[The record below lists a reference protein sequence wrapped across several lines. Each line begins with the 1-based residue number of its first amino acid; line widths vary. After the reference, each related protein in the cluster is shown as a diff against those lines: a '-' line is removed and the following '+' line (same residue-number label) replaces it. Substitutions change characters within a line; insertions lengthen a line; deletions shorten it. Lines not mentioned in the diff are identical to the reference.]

1 MEQTTER
8 EKATGEPAEAGQ
20 LWPHTCDLTIL
31 FLHSWCLLC
40 TILDV
45 LCWSASDLVYPK
57 NNKHPY
63 PSQPLVDSSS
73 CFPHP
78 RNSKALQSS
87 KLSKSDWPFSTS
99 PLYVNSHNQLTPKS
113 CKQGPFVALEFIQYP
128 LPVSTA
134 SLHPQGPLQS
144 PARLTLALG

>member
-1 MEQTTER
+1 M
-8 EKATGEPAEAGQ
+8 AGQ

-31 FLHSWCLLC
+31 FLLRGPGKHSWCLLC

-45 LCWSASDLVYPK
+45 LCWGASDLVYPK

-63 PSQPLVDSSS
+63 SSQPLADSSS

-78 RNSKALQSS
+78 RNSKDLQSS

-99 PLYVNSHNQLTPKS
+99 PLNLNSHNQLTP
-113 CKQGPFVALEFIQYP
+113 
-128 LPVSTA
+128 
-134 SLHPQGPLQS
+134 S
-144 PARLTLALG
+144 PADRALS